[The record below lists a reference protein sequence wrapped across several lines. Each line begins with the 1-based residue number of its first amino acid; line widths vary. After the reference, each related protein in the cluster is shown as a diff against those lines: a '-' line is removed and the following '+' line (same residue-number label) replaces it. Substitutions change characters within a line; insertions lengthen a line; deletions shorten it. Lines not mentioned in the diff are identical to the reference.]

1 MYKICAVSRFTQNNL
16 PKADSFIYIYKYL
29 EDPGSKVDHFAL
41 IFPGPTLFVR
51 YSPINQT
58 IQPSLGTLFPEV
70 QQTKTNNIYNN
81 IV

>member
-16 PKADSFIYIYKYL
+16 PKADSFIYL
-29 EDPGSKVDHFAL
+29 EDPGSKVDHFPL

-70 QQTKTNNIYNN
+70 QQIKTNNI
-81 IV
+81 